1 MVGIELVLDE
11 AVDDGALA
19 DALVADE
26 YDFKLDGMFL
36 MGGVAEFLLVFAGHA
51 YKI

>member
-1 MVGIELVLDE
+1 VVGIELVFDE

-19 DALVADE
+19 DALVSHKD
-26 YDFKLDGMFL
+26 DFELDGMFL
-36 MGGVAEFLLVFAGHA
+36 MGGVAEFLLVFVGHA